1 MLSAAFEFRPGTTP
15 LLVSMPHAGLKLSDA
30 VSAGL
35 SDDAKSLP
43 DTDWFVPELYP
54 FLAQMGVGVIS
65 ANYSR
70 YVIDLNRPEDD
81 QPLYATKTTG
91 LFPQILF
98 DGSATFLPGQAPD
111 DQARQQAI
119 AKIWQPYH
127 QRLRAELDRLKA
139 RFGYA
144 LLFDAHSIAAEVPML
159 FEGRLPDFNLGTH
172 DGASC
177 DPALAA
183 ALQRT
188 LQQQSDYSHVLN
200 GRFKGGYITRHYGQP
215 AENIHAVQL
224 ELSQATY
231 LQQGAGY
238 QLDSAKLKHLHPQ
251 LQQLIETMLAWQ
263 PDSQR

>member
-1 MLSAAFEFRPGTTP
+1 MRCYLTPTPSRP
-15 LLVSMPHAGLKLSDA
+15 K
-30 VSAGL
+30 
-35 SDDAKSLP
+35 
-43 DTDWFVPELYP
+43 Y
-54 FLAQMGVGVIS
+54 
-65 ANYSR
+65 R
-70 YVIDLNRPEDD
+70 CC
-81 QPLYATKTTG
+81 
-91 LFPQILF
+91 
-98 DGSATFLPGQAPD
+98 
-111 DQARQQAI
+111 
-119 AKIWQPYH
+119 
-127 QRLRAELDRLKA
+127 
-139 RFGYA
+139 
-144 LLFDAHSIAAEVPML
+144 